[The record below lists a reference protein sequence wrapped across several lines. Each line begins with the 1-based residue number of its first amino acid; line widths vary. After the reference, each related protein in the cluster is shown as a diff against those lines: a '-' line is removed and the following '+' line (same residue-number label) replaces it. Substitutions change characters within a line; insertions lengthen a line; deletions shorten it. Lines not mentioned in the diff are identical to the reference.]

1 MTKASCPL
9 LLEQG
14 SCGAVSPVPSHCVL
28 LEVPTASTGL
38 ADVLTLRG
46 RENDVTPSTAAP
58 SVEPSCSPLLGWPS
72 CLALCPEGSKGQS
85 GETVG
90 GGGLT
95 ARGPARQK
103 GYMVGRRYQGP
114 KFGS

>member
-1 MTKASCPL
+1 MSWR
-9 LLEQG
+9 G
-14 SCGAVSPVPSHCVL
+14 SLPGSS
-28 LEVPTASTGL
+28 
-38 ADVLTLRG
+38 DVLASHG
-46 RENDVTPSTAAP
+46 REDDVNRTTAAP
-58 SVEPSCSPLLGWPS
+58 SVEPSRSPLLGWPS
-72 CLALCPEGSKGQS
+72 CLTLCPEGSKGQS